1 MADDEKK
8 ELRMIAIGG
17 GHLFLIAQIL
27 KPYEGRMLHP
37 DEVMALIQKASTEMG
52 GFPAQMDLR
61 HAH

>member
-1 MADDEKK
+1 MDDDDKNR
-8 ELRMIAIGG
+8 LRMIKIGG

-27 KPYEGRMLHP
+27 KPYEGRMLEP
-37 DEVMALIQKASTEMG
+37 DEVMALIQKASLEMG